1 LSYNKGLTGIIFVE
15 TIKTKTMKKLFLLS
29 IIAVFTLTSTIAQ
42 EEESKGLQGAWW
54 GMGQFEFSDD
64 ETTSTFTFLPA
75 VGNFISPS
83 VTIGLGA
90 GYTSTKVEGSD
101 ANDAFILQPLARKY
115 WGVSDTFYLF
125 GQADVPLIFGDNF
138 TQYGFNLRPGID
150 YFIGGQFTIEATF
163 GQFGYNYVDYDDVEG
178 RGSDNGVGTTSLGF
192 NMFDVRF
199 GLKYIF

>member
-1 LSYNKGLTGIIFVE
+1 LSYIKRLSGIIFG
-15 TIKTKTMKKLFLLS
+15 KTNKIKTMKKLFLLS
-29 IIAVFTLTSTIAQ
+29 VIAVLTLTSTMAQ

-64 ETTSTFTFLPA
+64 ETTSTFTLLPV

-90 GYTSTKVEGSD
+90 GYTSTKYDDGEYD
-101 ANDAFILQPLARKY
+101 ETDDAFILMPLVRKY
-115 WGVSDTFYLF
+115 WGISDKFYLF
-125 GQADVPLIFGDNF
+125 GQADVPLIFGDGY
-138 TQYGFNLRPGID
+138 TAYGFNLSPGID

-163 GQFGYNYVDYDDVEG
+163 GQFGYNYVDPDEG
-178 RGSDNGVGTTSLGF
+178 EGSGVTSLGF
-192 NMFDVRF
+192 NMFDVAF